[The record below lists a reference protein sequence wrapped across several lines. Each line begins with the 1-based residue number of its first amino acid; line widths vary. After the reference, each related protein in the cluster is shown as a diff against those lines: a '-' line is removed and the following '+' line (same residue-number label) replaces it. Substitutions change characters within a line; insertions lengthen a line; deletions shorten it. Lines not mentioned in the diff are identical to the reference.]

1 MASELV
7 VITDDDGDE
16 LVVDM
21 GPGIV
26 GLVANEPGVVLRGA
40 KLDALRELL
49 DRAAMPGQVSVLAYP
64 CCKCCADADMGPC
77 VPPHHLTRCA
87 NGCDDATQAVSG

>member
-1 MASELV
+1 MSSELV

-16 LVVDM
+16 LVLDI

-49 DRAAMPGQVSVLAYP
+49 DRAAMPGQVSRKRGNHGPGCGCTPCKAAYP
-64 CCKCCADADMGPC
+64 AEAHAAQAEADRD
-77 VPPHHLTRCA
+77 
-87 NGCDDATQAVSG
+87 

>member
-1 MASELV
+1 VASELV

-16 LVVDM
+16 LAVDM

-49 DRAAMPGQVSVLAYP
+49 DRAAMPGQLPSVPDA
-64 CCKCCADADMGPC
+64 ADMRAIPGWPS
-77 VPPHHLTRCA
+77 
-87 NGCDDATQAVSG
+87 D